1 MPDKVVIFLDWQNV
15 YKGAREAFCSWGSA
29 HWEGQVDPV
38 ALAQH
43 LAGDSPFDRELYQVR
58 IYRGLPDA
66 TRDPRG
72 NAACLRQAAS
82 WDQSPLVKVT
92 TRPLLYPRG
101 WPDSHQPGE
110 RPREKGIDIALAIDF
125 VTMAVR
131 GEYQVGILMS
141 TDTDMKPALEA
152 VADLTSTEAVRAEV
166 AAWSADGRHNRRLAI
181 SSRRLYCHWVGK
193 DVYDG
198 VADQTDYGSSA

>member
-1 MPDKVVIFLDWQNV
+1 MPDRVVVFLDWQNV
-15 YKGAREAFCSWGSA
+15 YKGAREAFCSLGSA

-43 LAGDSPFDRELYQVR
+43 LASDSPFDRQLQQVR

-72 NAACLRQAAS
+72 NAACLRQAAI
-82 WDQSPLVKVT
+82 WEHSPLVDVT
-92 TRPLLYPRG
+92 MRPLQYPRG
-101 WPDSHQPGE
+101 WPTSHQPGE

-125 VTMAVR
+125 VTMANQ
-131 GEYQVGILMS
+131 GGYDVGMLMS

-152 VADLTSTEAVRAEV
+152 VADLTDVQKIRAEV
-166 AAWSADGRHNRRLAI
+166 AAWSAIGQRNRRLAI
-181 SSRRLYCHWVGK
+181 ATRKLYCHWVGK
-193 DVYDG
+193 DVFDR
-198 VADQTDYGSSA
+198 VSDQTNYGSSV

>member
-1 MPDKVVIFLDWQNV
+1 VPDRVVVFLDWQNV
-15 YKGAREAFCSWGSA
+15 YKGAREAFCALGSA
-29 HWEGQVDPV
+29 HWEGQVDPI

-43 LAGDSPFDRELYQVR
+43 LAADSPFDRQLQQVR

-72 NAACLRQAAS
+72 NGACLRQAAS
-82 WDQSPLVKVT
+82 WQRSPLADVT

-101 WPDSHQPGE
+101 WPNSHQVGE

-125 VTMAVR
+125 VTMATR
-131 GEYQVGILMS
+131 GDYDVGILMS

-152 VADLTSTEAVRAEV
+152 VAELTDMHGIRAEV
-166 AAWSADGRHNRRLAI
+166 AAWSAVGQQNRRLAI
-181 SSRRLYCHWVGK
+181 SSRRLYCHWIGK
-193 DVYDG
+193 DVFDR
-198 VADQTDYGSSA
+198 VADHTDYGSAA

>member
-1 MPDKVVIFLDWQNV
+1 MPDRVVVFLDWQNV
-15 YKGAREAFCSWGSA
+15 YKGAREAFCAFSSL
-29 HWEGQVDPV
+29 HWHGQVGPT

-43 LAGDSPFDRELYQVR
+43 LADDSPFDRQLEQVR

-72 NAACLRQAAS
+72 NGACLRQVAA
-82 WDQSPLVKVT
+82 WQRSPLAHVT
-92 TRPLLYPRG
+92 LRALQYPRR
-101 WPDSHQPGE
+101 WPDTHQPGE

-131 GEYQVGILMS
+131 REYDVGILMS

-152 VADLTSTEAVRAEV
+152 VAELTGPQGPPRRSRGMECARSAQPQAGHPLTQPVLPLGPEKTSTT
-166 AAWSADGRHNRRLAI
+166 G
-181 SSRRLYCHWVGK
+181 
-193 DVYDG
+193 
-198 VADQTDYGSSA
+198 